1 MSTKGPI
8 DARIDAGALN
18 EVIIYANQY
27 RQEVSAK
34 ADAIRTVCR
43 KMEDEET
50 LKGGDGDH
58 IRECFVTIAKGCNQ
72 LDKSTE
78 KIVAVLN
85 DKLATVI
92 GMRHEQTTFHASEA
106 VTAANKKVG
115 FMNKE

>member
-18 EVIIYANQY
+18 EIIVYANQY
-27 RQEVSAK
+27 RQEVAAK

-43 KMEDEET
+43 KMEDEES

-58 IRECFVTIAKGCNQ
+58 IRECFVTLAKGCNQ

-85 DKLATVI
+85 DKLAVVV
-92 GMRHEQTTFHASEA
+92 GMRHEEISKVASEA
-106 VTAANKKVG
+106 VTSANKKVG

>member
-8 DARIDAGALN
+8 DARIDVGALN
-18 EVIIYANQY
+18 EVIVYANQY
-27 RQEVSAK
+27 RPEVSAK

-43 KMEDEET
+43 KMEDEES

-58 IRECFVTIAKGCNQ
+58 IRECFATIAKGCNQ

-85 DKLATVI
+85 DKLATAI
-92 GMRHEQTTFHASEA
+92 GMRHGATSNAASEA
-106 VTAANKKVG
+106 VTSANKKVG